1 VVKEF
6 RWKATSLIS
15 PLANPNLPP
24 PSSTLFPAATSQ
36 SPKRHLDRF
45 SPLQG
50 SLTWP
55 TDIQTSRLRYSI
67 CNYSPHL
74 MYALGFNNY
83 SLVVTVMLIDHNI
96 HVTEQRA
103 VTQDSNIRIEYRDR
117 ISVSELVVLHSGH
130 FLRSC

>member
-1 VVKEF
+1 
-6 RWKATSLIS
+6 
-15 PLANPNLPP
+15 
-24 PSSTLFPAATSQ
+24 
-36 SPKRHLDRF
+36 
-45 SPLQG
+45 
-50 SLTWP
+50 
-55 TDIQTSRLRYSI
+55 
-67 CNYSPHL
+67 